1 VPALTRQALV
11 VATARLVNQGLMVI
25 SPLVL
30 VRLLTV
36 EDFGEYREFLLYA
49 TVIGNFA
56 AFSFPN
62 SLMYFVGLQPA
73 AAWGYTKRVAAAVF
87 MSSVLAVTAFAAFEW
102 VGNHSL
108 LGDALLPCLLYVL
121 FYANL
126 DFWECL
132 WLAQRKATAVFL
144 YTAGRLAARLGV
156 VIVVATVSRSVEYV
170 VWALV
175 ILEGV
180 RLLLSAVFF
189 RVATQRD
196 VGEPPNVSWRGMM
209 EFCLPAG
216 TSVFVT
222 TLSSS
227 LSGILIDHQLGS
239 EELAK
244 FVVGSYIFMVIFP
257 IRNALS
263 DVLLSE
269 MAKQEAVRRNGWLPL
284 WNRSTVILAIMLVPI
299 SILMARYSGAVIE
312 VIFSASYLEA
322 VPVMRAFAFLIALCC
337 VDLALIMRV
346 TSQTRV
352 MLKATMVSSAI
363 NLVGL
368 FFLLPG
374 HGIGGAAIATVM
386 ASLAGLVYGANTLAG
401 SQGLRLADL
410 FPLTAI
416 GKIALASAL
425 ASVLLLPSLAVSGS
439 GLSSVILSA
448 IGFMFVYLAALAV
461 MRLEEFYWLLGALF
475 SRRGVRALSED
486 RG

>member
-1 VPALTRQALV
+1 
-11 VATARLVNQGLMVI
+11 MVI

-62 SLMYFVGLQPA
+62 SLMYFVGRQPA
-73 AAWGYTKRVAAAVF
+73 AAWGYARRVAAAVF

-102 VGNHSL
+102 VGNHAL

-132 WLAQRKATAVFL
+132 WLAQRKATAVFV

-156 VIVVATVSRSVEYV
+156 VIVVATVTRSVEHV

-175 ILEGV
+175 ILEGL
-180 RLLLSAVFF
+180 RLMVSAVFF
-189 RVATQRD
+189 RVAAQRD

-227 LSGILIDHQLGS
+227 LSGIFIDHQLGS

-269 MAKQEAVRRNGWLPL
+269 MAKQEAVRRNGWLPT
-284 WNRSTVILAIMLVPI
+284 WHRATVVLAIMLVPV
-299 SILMARYSGAVIE
+299 SVLVARYAAAFIE
-312 VIFSASYLEA
+312 VVFSASYLDA
-322 VPVMRAFAFLIALCC
+322 VPVVRAYAVLMALCC

-346 TSQTRV
+346 TNQTRI
-352 MLKATMVSSAI
+352 MLEATVVSSVV
-363 NLVGL
+363 NLAGL
-368 FFLLPG
+368 LVLLPG
-374 HGIGGAAIATVM
+374 FGIAGASVATVVASIVGLGFGAAK
-386 ASLAGLVYGANTLAG
+386 LARSQELVV
-401 SQGLRLADL
+401 SDL
-410 FPLTAI
+410 FSGVSMAKI
-416 GKIALASAL
+416 GVSA
-425 ASVLLLPSLAVSGS
+425 AAACVLLLPSLAFPGGGIGS
-439 GLSSVILSA
+439 VLVNSA
-448 IGFMFVYLAALAV
+448 GFVVLYLAGLALCRV
-461 MRLEEFYWLLGALF
+461 PEFIWLKEALF
-475 SRRGVRALSED
+475 SRRGMVGLFGSQR
-486 RG
+486 